1 MFEAVRNL
9 VRGRREAAKGNG
21 FTADEKQVAEAALMF
36 HVIAVDGTVTDAER
50 EHMTSVLSAKFG
62 LDAGQVQTL
71 VAEARRANDEA
82 IDLYHF
88 TRVLR
93 VELSHEERLSL
104 IANLWEM
111 VFADGVVHEF
121 EDNIVWRVAE
131 LLNVDTRDRMELK
144 RQIGARLSDS

>member
-1 MFEAVRNL
+1 M
-9 VRGRREAAKGNG
+9 RGRREGAEGSG
-21 FTADEKQVAEAALMF
+21 FSADEQQVAEAALMF

-50 EHMTSVLSAKFG
+50 EHLTKVLSAKYN
-62 LDAGQVQTL
+62 LDSDQLQAL
-71 VAEARRANDEA
+71 LEEARRANDEA
-82 IDLYHF
+82 IDLFQF

-93 VELSHEERLSL
+93 VELSHEERLTL

-131 LLNVDTRDRMELK
+131 LLDVDTRDRMELK
-144 RQIGARLSDS
+144 RQIGAKLADS